1 MNQALI
7 LVLQEDENGPNLII
21 NSGGLD
27 LEQQN
32 HQRQALAMLRQAE
45 EFFLSAILKPP
56 CPDCREGGKD
66 GD

>member
-7 LVLQEDENGPNLII
+7 LILQESDDGPNLVI

-27 LEQQN
+27 LENTN

-45 EFFLSAILKPP
+45 EFLMDRLLQSP
-56 CPDCREGGKD
+56 CPDCEGNQD
-66 GD
+66 